1 MRPRFPGRLD
11 FSRYA
16 YAASFAPPL
25 IDETSSGRRQTRE
38 TSRHRSASMLDVERD
53 DSNASGPP
61 GTGEGGGGVMR
72 LARVERKEMA
82 KPSLPSCFDARPGRP
97 LTR

>member
-1 MRPRFPGRLD
+1 
-11 FSRYA
+11 
-16 YAASFAPPL
+16 
-25 IDETSSGRRQTRE
+25 
-38 TSRHRSASMLDVERD
+38 MLDVERD

-61 GTGEGGGGVMR
+61 GTGEGGRGVMR